1 MTAVEP
7 VTPGIRY
14 VSLDVMRGIAILG
27 TLGTNIWIFT
37 NPEGFIGYVS
47 GVGRAEGVWRWVE
60 AVLQQLC
67 QGKFLGLLT
76 VMFGIGLAIQQHSA
90 QRRGDSWPGAYP
102 VRAGLLFVDGVVN
115 FLLFTEF
122 DVLTGYAV
130 TGLIVAFVLATS
142 ARSQRIWLSAAV
154 LVHVAILMVIVGAI
168 VASPPPED
176 NPPVQ
181 QQPNPY
187 AEGSF
192 WDLVVFRVD
201 HLLVFRAETIL
212 ILPVAIAMFIA
223 GAMVFRAGVLAP
235 EGAELR
241 RRLMIVGFIV
251 ALPID
256 LIVGLFWGS
265 AGMLVGRYLTA
276 AIIAFGVLAAVAQF
290 YVAGRVPGIVGRALG
305 TVGRMALSCYV
316 LQNALAGALL
326 WLGAG
331 PGATDG
337 PRHGSAGHH
346 RGIRVGG
353 SRADAVQQA
362 VAFAMGARSAGNALA
377 GELPEI
383 DYPALARLSAKHA
396 AQWTDAV
403 PPDVHSYAAG
413 SARGVPAQG
422 Q

>member
-1 MTAVEP
+1 
-7 VTPGIRY
+7 
-14 VSLDVMRGIAILG
+14 MRGIAILG

-316 LQNALAGALL
+316 LQNALAGALCYGWGLGLAQRMGPGTVVPGTIGVYALVVAVLMLFSKL
-326 WLGAG
+326 WLSRWERG
-331 PGATDG
+331 PLEMLW
-337 PRHGSAGHH
+337 
-346 RGIRVGG
+346 
-353 SRADAVQQA
+353 QA
-362 VAFAMGARSAGNALA
+362 S
-377 GELPEI
+377 
-383 DYPALARLSAKHA
+383 YQRL
-396 AQWTDAV
+396 TT
-403 PPDVHSYAAG
+403 
-413 SARGVPAQG
+413 RR
-422 Q
+422 

>member
-154 LVHVAILMVIVGAI
+154 LVHVAILVVIVGAV

-223 GAMVFRAGVLAP
+223 GAIVFRAGVLAP

-316 LQNALAGALL
+316 LQNALAGALCYGWGLGLAQRMAPGTVVPGTIGVYALVVAVLMVFSKL
-326 WLGAG
+326 WLSRWERG
-331 PGATDG
+331 PLEMLW
-337 PRHGSAGHH
+337 
-346 RGIRVGG
+346 
-353 SRADAVQQA
+353 QA
-362 VAFAMGARSAGNALA
+362 S
-377 GELPEI
+377 
-383 DYPALARLSAKHA
+383 YQRL
-396 AQWTDAV
+396 TT
-403 PPDVHSYAAG
+403 
-413 SARGVPAQG
+413 RR
-422 Q
+422 

>member
-7 VTPGIRY
+7 VTPGIPY

-316 LQNALAGALL
+316 LQNALAGALCYGWGLGLAQRMGPGTVVPGTIGVYALVVAVLMLFSKL
-326 WLGAG
+326 WLSRWERG
-331 PGATDG
+331 PLEMLW
-337 PRHGSAGHH
+337 
-346 RGIRVGG
+346 
-353 SRADAVQQA
+353 QA
-362 VAFAMGARSAGNALA
+362 S
-377 GELPEI
+377 
-383 DYPALARLSAKHA
+383 YQRL
-396 AQWTDAV
+396 TT
-403 PPDVHSYAAG
+403 
-413 SARGVPAQG
+413 RR
-422 Q
+422 

>member
-76 VMFGIGLAIQQHSA
+76 VMFGISLAIQQHSA

-154 LVHVAILMVIVGAI
+154 LVHVAILVVIVGAV

-276 AIIAFGVLAAVAQF
+276 AIVAFGVLAAVAQF

-316 LQNALAGALL
+316 LQNALAGALCYGWGLGLAQRMGPGTVVPGTIGVYALVVAVLMLFSKL
-326 WLGAG
+326 WLSRWERG
-331 PGATDG
+331 PLEMLW
-337 PRHGSAGHH
+337 
-346 RGIRVGG
+346 
-353 SRADAVQQA
+353 QA
-362 VAFAMGARSAGNALA
+362 S
-377 GELPEI
+377 
-383 DYPALARLSAKHA
+383 YQRL
-396 AQWTDAV
+396 TT
-403 PPDVHSYAAG
+403 
-413 SARGVPAQG
+413 RR
-422 Q
+422 

>member
-90 QRRGDSWPGAYP
+90 QRRGDSWPGA
-102 VRAGLLFVDGVVN
+102 LN

-130 TGLIVAFVLATS
+130 TGLVVAFVLATS
-142 ARSQRIWLSAAV
+142 VRSQRIWLSAAV
-154 LVHVAILMVIVGAI
+154 MVHVAILVVIVGAV
-168 VASPPPED
+168 VASPPPEE

-235 EGAELR
+235 GGAELR

-290 YVAGRVPGIVGRALG
+290 YVAGRVPGIAGRALG
-305 TVGRMALSCYV
+305 AVGRMALSCYV
-316 LQNALAGALL
+316 LQNALAGALCYGWGLGLAQRMGPGTVVPGTIGVYALVVAVLMVFSKL
-326 WLGAG
+326 WLSRWERG
-331 PGATDG
+331 PLEMLW
-337 PRHGSAGHH
+337 
-346 RGIRVGG
+346 
-353 SRADAVQQA
+353 QA
-362 VAFAMGARSAGNALA
+362 S
-377 GELPEI
+377 
-383 DYPALARLSAKHA
+383 YQRL
-396 AQWTDAV
+396 TT
-403 PPDVHSYAAG
+403 
-413 SARGVPAQG
+413 RR
-422 Q
+422 

>member
-154 LVHVAILMVIVGAI
+154 LVHVAILVVIVGAV

-223 GAMVFRAGVLAP
+223 GAIVFRAGVLEP

-316 LQNALAGALL
+316 LQNALAGALCYGWGLGLAQRMAPGTVVPGTIGVYALVVAVLMVFSKL
-326 WLGAG
+326 WLSRWERG
-331 PGATDG
+331 PLEMLW
-337 PRHGSAGHH
+337 
-346 RGIRVGG
+346 
-353 SRADAVQQA
+353 QA
-362 VAFAMGARSAGNALA
+362 S
-377 GELPEI
+377 
-383 DYPALARLSAKHA
+383 YQRL
-396 AQWTDAV
+396 TT
-403 PPDVHSYAAG
+403 
-413 SARGVPAQG
+413 RR
-422 Q
+422 

>member
-154 LVHVAILMVIVGAI
+154 LVHVAILMVIVGAV

-316 LQNALAGALL
+316 LQNALAGALCYGWGLGLAQRMGPGTVVPGTIGVYALVVAVLVLFSKL
-326 WLGAG
+326 WLSRWERG
-331 PGATDG
+331 PLEMLW
-337 PRHGSAGHH
+337 
-346 RGIRVGG
+346 
-353 SRADAVQQA
+353 QA
-362 VAFAMGARSAGNALA
+362 S
-377 GELPEI
+377 
-383 DYPALARLSAKHA
+383 YQRL
-396 AQWTDAV
+396 TT
-403 PPDVHSYAAG
+403 
-413 SARGVPAQG
+413 RR
-422 Q
+422 

>member
-122 DVLTGYAV
+122 DVLIGYAV

-154 LVHVAILMVIVGAI
+154 LVHVAILMVIVGAVVASPPPEDNPPVQQQPNPYAEGSFLMVI
-168 VASPPPED
+168 VGAVVASPPPED

-192 WDLVVFRVD
+192 WDLMVFRVD

-316 LQNALAGALL
+316 LQNALAGALCYGWGLGLAQRMGPGTVVPGTIGVYALVVAVLMLFSKL
-326 WLGAG
+326 WLSRWERG
-331 PGATDG
+331 PLEMLW
-337 PRHGSAGHH
+337 
-346 RGIRVGG
+346 
-353 SRADAVQQA
+353 QA
-362 VAFAMGARSAGNALA
+362 S
-377 GELPEI
+377 
-383 DYPALARLSAKHA
+383 YQRL
-396 AQWTDAV
+396 TT
-403 PPDVHSYAAG
+403 
-413 SARGVPAQG
+413 RR
-422 Q
+422 

>member
-7 VTPGIRY
+7 VAPEIRY

-154 LVHVAILMVIVGAI
+154 LVHVAILMVIVGAV

-316 LQNALAGALL
+316 LQNALAGALCYGWGLGLAQRMGPGTVVPGTIGVYALVVAVLMLFSKL
-326 WLGAG
+326 WLSRWERG
-331 PGATDG
+331 PLEMLW
-337 PRHGSAGHH
+337 
-346 RGIRVGG
+346 
-353 SRADAVQQA
+353 QA
-362 VAFAMGARSAGNALA
+362 S
-377 GELPEI
+377 
-383 DYPALARLSAKHA
+383 YQRL
-396 AQWTDAV
+396 TT
-403 PPDVHSYAAG
+403 
-413 SARGVPAQG
+413 RR
-422 Q
+422 

>member
-316 LQNALAGALL
+316 LQNALAGALCYGWGLGLAQRMGPGTVVPGTIGVYALVVAVLMLFSKL
-326 WLGAG
+326 WLSRWERG
-331 PGATDG
+331 PLEMLW
-337 PRHGSAGHH
+337 
-346 RGIRVGG
+346 
-353 SRADAVQQA
+353 QA
-362 VAFAMGARSAGNALA
+362 S
-377 GELPEI
+377 
-383 DYPALARLSAKHA
+383 YQRL
-396 AQWTDAV
+396 TT
-403 PPDVHSYAAG
+403 
-413 SARGVPAQG
+413 RR
-422 Q
+422 

>member
-67 QGKFLGLLT
+67 QGEFLGLLT
-76 VMFGIGLAIQQHSA
+76 VMFGISLAIQQHSA

-187 AEGSF
+187 ADGSF

-316 LQNALAGALL
+316 LQNALAGALCYGWGLGLAQRMGPGTVVPGTIGVYALVVAVLMLFSKL
-326 WLGAG
+326 WLSRWERG
-331 PGATDG
+331 PLEMLW
-337 PRHGSAGHH
+337 
-346 RGIRVGG
+346 
-353 SRADAVQQA
+353 QA
-362 VAFAMGARSAGNALA
+362 S
-377 GELPEI
+377 
-383 DYPALARLSAKHA
+383 YQRL
-396 AQWTDAV
+396 TT
-403 PPDVHSYAAG
+403 
-413 SARGVPAQG
+413 RR
-422 Q
+422 

>member
-154 LVHVAILMVIVGAI
+154 LVHVAILMVIVGAV

-305 TVGRMALSCYV
+305 TVGRTALSCYV
-316 LQNALAGALL
+316 LQNALAGALCYGWGLGLAQRMGPGTVVPGTIGVYALVVAVLMLFSKL
-326 WLGAG
+326 WLSRWERG
-331 PGATDG
+331 PLEMLW
-337 PRHGSAGHH
+337 
-346 RGIRVGG
+346 
-353 SRADAVQQA
+353 QA
-362 VAFAMGARSAGNALA
+362 S
-377 GELPEI
+377 
-383 DYPALARLSAKHA
+383 YQRL
-396 AQWTDAV
+396 TT
-403 PPDVHSYAAG
+403 
-413 SARGVPAQG
+413 RR
-422 Q
+422 

>member
-142 ARSQRIWLSAAV
+142 ARSQRIWLSAAA

-316 LQNALAGALL
+316 LQNALAGALCYGWGLGLAQRMGPGTVVPGTIGVYALVVAVLMLFSKL
-326 WLGAG
+326 WLSRWERG
-331 PGATDG
+331 PLEMLW
-337 PRHGSAGHH
+337 
-346 RGIRVGG
+346 
-353 SRADAVQQA
+353 QA
-362 VAFAMGARSAGNALA
+362 S
-377 GELPEI
+377 
-383 DYPALARLSAKHA
+383 YQRL
-396 AQWTDAV
+396 TT
-403 PPDVHSYAAG
+403 
-413 SARGVPAQG
+413 RR
-422 Q
+422 

>member
-316 LQNALAGALL
+316 LQNALAGALCYGWGLGLAQRMGPGTVVPGTVGVYALVVAVLMLFSKL
-326 WLGAG
+326 WLSRWERG
-331 PGATDG
+331 PLEMLW
-337 PRHGSAGHH
+337 
-346 RGIRVGG
+346 
-353 SRADAVQQA
+353 QA
-362 VAFAMGARSAGNALA
+362 S
-377 GELPEI
+377 
-383 DYPALARLSAKHA
+383 YQRL
-396 AQWTDAV
+396 TT
-403 PPDVHSYAAG
+403 
-413 SARGVPAQG
+413 RR
-422 Q
+422 

>member
-154 LVHVAILMVIVGAI
+154 LVHVAILVVIVGAV

-290 YVAGRVPGIVGRALG
+290 YVAGRMPGIVGRALG

-316 LQNALAGALL
+316 LQNALAGALCYGWGLGLAQRMVPGTVGPGTIGVYALVVAVLMVFSKL
-326 WLGAG
+326 WLSRWERG
-331 PGATDG
+331 PLEMLW
-337 PRHGSAGHH
+337 
-346 RGIRVGG
+346 
-353 SRADAVQQA
+353 QA
-362 VAFAMGARSAGNALA
+362 S
-377 GELPEI
+377 
-383 DYPALARLSAKHA
+383 YQRL
-396 AQWTDAV
+396 TT
-403 PPDVHSYAAG
+403 
-413 SARGVPAQG
+413 RR
-422 Q
+422 

>member
-154 LVHVAILMVIVGAI
+154 LVHVAILMVIVGAV

-316 LQNALAGALL
+316 LQNALAGALCYGWGLGLAQRMGPGTVVPGTIGVYALVVAVLMLFSKL
-326 WLGAG
+326 WLSRWERG
-331 PGATDG
+331 PLEM
-337 PRHGSAGHH
+337 
-346 RGIRVGG
+346 VK
-353 SRADAVQQA
+353 SR
-362 VAFAMGARSAGNALA
+362 
-377 GELPEI
+377 
-383 DYPALARLSAKHA
+383 
-396 AQWTDAV
+396 
-403 PPDVHSYAAG
+403 DVVYD
-413 SARGVPAQG
+413 VVV
-422 Q
+422 

>member
-27 TLGTNIWIFT
+27 MLGTNIWIFT

-181 QQPNPY
+181 QQPNTY

-316 LQNALAGALL
+316 LQNALAGALCYGWGLGLAQRMGPGTVVPGTIGVYALVVAVLMLFSKL
-326 WLGAG
+326 WLSRWERG
-331 PGATDG
+331 PLEMLW
-337 PRHGSAGHH
+337 
-346 RGIRVGG
+346 
-353 SRADAVQQA
+353 QA
-362 VAFAMGARSAGNALA
+362 S
-377 GELPEI
+377 
-383 DYPALARLSAKHA
+383 YQRL
-396 AQWTDAV
+396 TT
-403 PPDVHSYAAG
+403 
-413 SARGVPAQG
+413 RR
-422 Q
+422 

>member
-130 TGLIVAFVLATS
+130 TGLVVAFVLATS
-142 ARSQRIWLSAAV
+142 VRSQRIWLSAAV
-154 LVHVAILMVIVGAI
+154 MVHVAILVVIVGAV
-168 VASPPPED
+168 VASPPPEE

-235 EGAELR
+235 GGAELR

-290 YVAGRVPGIVGRALG
+290 YVADRVPGIAGRALG
-305 TVGRMALSCYV
+305 AVGRMALSCYV
-316 LQNALAGALL
+316 LQNALAGALCYGWGLGLAQRMGPGTVVPGTIGVYALVVAVLMVFSKL
-326 WLGAG
+326 WLSRWERG
-331 PGATDG
+331 PLEMLW
-337 PRHGSAGHH
+337 
-346 RGIRVGG
+346 
-353 SRADAVQQA
+353 QA
-362 VAFAMGARSAGNALA
+362 S
-377 GELPEI
+377 
-383 DYPALARLSAKHA
+383 YQRL
-396 AQWTDAV
+396 TT
-403 PPDVHSYAAG
+403 
-413 SARGVPAQG
+413 RR
-422 Q
+422 

>member
-76 VMFGIGLAIQQHSA
+76 AMFGIGLAIQQHSA

-154 LVHVAILMVIVGAI
+154 LVHVAILMVIVGAV

-316 LQNALAGALL
+316 LQNALAGALCYGWGLGLAQRMGPGTVVPGTIGVYALVVAVLMLFSKL
-326 WLGAG
+326 WLSRWERG
-331 PGATDG
+331 PLEMLW
-337 PRHGSAGHH
+337 
-346 RGIRVGG
+346 
-353 SRADAVQQA
+353 QA
-362 VAFAMGARSAGNALA
+362 S
-377 GELPEI
+377 
-383 DYPALARLSAKHA
+383 YQRL
-396 AQWTDAV
+396 TT
-403 PPDVHSYAAG
+403 
-413 SARGVPAQG
+413 RR
-422 Q
+422 

>member
-154 LVHVAILMVIVGAI
+154 LVHVAILVVIVGAV

-276 AIIAFGVLAAVAQF
+276 AIVAFGVLAAVAQF

-316 LQNALAGALL
+316 LQNALAGALCYGWGLGLAQRMGPGTVVPGTLGVYALVVAVLMLFSKL
-326 WLGAG
+326 WLSRWERG
-331 PGATDG
+331 PLEMLW
-337 PRHGSAGHH
+337 
-346 RGIRVGG
+346 
-353 SRADAVQQA
+353 QA
-362 VAFAMGARSAGNALA
+362 S
-377 GELPEI
+377 
-383 DYPALARLSAKHA
+383 YQRL
-396 AQWTDAV
+396 TT
-403 PPDVHSYAAG
+403 
-413 SARGVPAQG
+413 RR
-422 Q
+422 

>member
-154 LVHVAILMVIVGAI
+154 LVHVAILMVIVGAV

-192 WDLVVFRVD
+192 WDLVVFRVE

-316 LQNALAGALL
+316 LQNALAGALCYGWGLGLAQRMGPGTVVPGTIGVYALVVAVLMLFSKL
-326 WLGAG
+326 WLSRWERG
-331 PGATDG
+331 PLEMLW
-337 PRHGSAGHH
+337 
-346 RGIRVGG
+346 
-353 SRADAVQQA
+353 QA
-362 VAFAMGARSAGNALA
+362 S
-377 GELPEI
+377 
-383 DYPALARLSAKHA
+383 YQRL
-396 AQWTDAV
+396 TT
-403 PPDVHSYAAG
+403 
-413 SARGVPAQG
+413 RR
-422 Q
+422 

>member
-154 LVHVAILMVIVGAI
+154 LVHVAILMVIVGAV

-316 LQNALAGALL
+316 LQNALAGALCYGWGLGLAQRMGPGTVVPGTLGVYALVVAVLMLFSKL
-326 WLGAG
+326 WLSRWERG
-331 PGATDG
+331 PLEMLW
-337 PRHGSAGHH
+337 
-346 RGIRVGG
+346 
-353 SRADAVQQA
+353 QA
-362 VAFAMGARSAGNALA
+362 S
-377 GELPEI
+377 
-383 DYPALARLSAKHA
+383 YQRL
-396 AQWTDAV
+396 TT
-403 PPDVHSYAAG
+403 
-413 SARGVPAQG
+413 RR
-422 Q
+422 

>member
-181 QQPNPY
+181 QQPNTY

-316 LQNALAGALL
+316 LQNALAGALCYGWGLGLAQRMGPGTVVPGTIGVYALVVAVLMLFSKL
-326 WLGAG
+326 WLSRWERG
-331 PGATDG
+331 PLEMLW
-337 PRHGSAGHH
+337 
-346 RGIRVGG
+346 
-353 SRADAVQQA
+353 QA
-362 VAFAMGARSAGNALA
+362 S
-377 GELPEI
+377 
-383 DYPALARLSAKHA
+383 YQRL
-396 AQWTDAV
+396 TT
-403 PPDVHSYAAG
+403 
-413 SARGVPAQG
+413 RR
-422 Q
+422 

>member
-154 LVHVAILMVIVGAI
+154 LVHVAILMVIVGAV

-192 WDLVVFRVD
+192 WDLMVFRVD

-241 RRLMIVGFIV
+241 RRLMIAGFIV

-316 LQNALAGALL
+316 LQNALAGALCYGWGLGLAQRMGPGTVVPGTIGVYALVVAVLMLFSKL
-326 WLGAG
+326 WLSRWERG
-331 PGATDG
+331 PLEMLW
-337 PRHGSAGHH
+337 
-346 RGIRVGG
+346 
-353 SRADAVQQA
+353 QA
-362 VAFAMGARSAGNALA
+362 S
-377 GELPEI
+377 
-383 DYPALARLSAKHA
+383 YQRL
-396 AQWTDAV
+396 TT
-403 PPDVHSYAAG
+403 
-413 SARGVPAQG
+413 RR
-422 Q
+422 

>member
-27 TLGTNIWIFT
+27 TLVTNIWIFT

-154 LVHVAILMVIVGAI
+154 LVHVAILMVIVGAV

-316 LQNALAGALL
+316 LQNALAGALCYGWGLGLAQRMGPGTVVPGTIGVYALVVAVLMLFSKL
-326 WLGAG
+326 WLSRWERG
-331 PGATDG
+331 PLEMLW
-337 PRHGSAGHH
+337 
-346 RGIRVGG
+346 
-353 SRADAVQQA
+353 QA
-362 VAFAMGARSAGNALA
+362 S
-377 GELPEI
+377 
-383 DYPALARLSAKHA
+383 YQRL
-396 AQWTDAV
+396 TT
-403 PPDVHSYAAG
+403 
-413 SARGVPAQG
+413 RR
-422 Q
+422 

>member
-76 VMFGIGLAIQQHSA
+76 VMFGIGLAIQQRSA

-154 LVHVAILMVIVGAI
+154 LVHVAILVVIVGAV

-316 LQNALAGALL
+316 LQNALAGALCYGWGLGLAQRMVPGTVVPGTIGVYALVVAVLMVFSKL
-326 WLGAG
+326 WLSRWERG
-331 PGATDG
+331 PLEMLW
-337 PRHGSAGHH
+337 
-346 RGIRVGG
+346 
-353 SRADAVQQA
+353 QA
-362 VAFAMGARSAGNALA
+362 S
-377 GELPEI
+377 
-383 DYPALARLSAKHA
+383 YQRL
-396 AQWTDAV
+396 TT
-403 PPDVHSYAAG
+403 
-413 SARGVPAQG
+413 RR
-422 Q
+422 

>member
-154 LVHVAILMVIVGAI
+154 LVHVAILMVIVGAV

-316 LQNALAGALL
+316 LQNALAGALCYGWGLGLAQRMGPGTVVPGTIGVYALVVAVLMLFSKL
-326 WLGAG
+326 WLSRWERG
-331 PGATDG
+331 PLEMLWQATY
-337 PRHGSAGHH
+337 
-346 RGIRVGG
+346 
-353 SRADAVQQA
+353 Q
-362 VAFAMGARSAGNALA
+362 
-377 GELPEI
+377 
-383 DYPALARLSAKHA
+383 RL
-396 AQWTDAV
+396 TT
-403 PPDVHSYAAG
+403 
-413 SARGVPAQG
+413 RR
-422 Q
+422 

>member
-90 QRRGDSWPGAYP
+90 QRRGDSWPGPSP

-130 TGLIVAFVLATS
+130 TGLVVAFVLATS
-142 ARSQRIWLSAAV
+142 VRSQRIWLSAAV
-154 LVHVAILMVIVGAI
+154 MVHVAILVVIVGAV

-235 EGAELR
+235 GGAELR

-290 YVAGRVPGIVGRALG
+290 YVAGRVPGIAGRALG
-305 TVGRMALSCYV
+305 AVGRMALSCYV
-316 LQNALAGALL
+316 LQNALAGALCYGWGLGLAQRMGPGTVVPGTIGVYALVVAVLMVFSKL
-326 WLGAG
+326 WLSRWERG
-331 PGATDG
+331 PLEMLW
-337 PRHGSAGHH
+337 
-346 RGIRVGG
+346 
-353 SRADAVQQA
+353 QA
-362 VAFAMGARSAGNALA
+362 S
-377 GELPEI
+377 
-383 DYPALARLSAKHA
+383 YQRL
-396 AQWTDAV
+396 TT
-403 PPDVHSYAAG
+403 
-413 SARGVPAQG
+413 RR
-422 Q
+422 

>member
-187 AEGSF
+187 ADGSF

-316 LQNALAGALL
+316 LQNALAGALCYGWGLGLAQRMGPGTVVPGTIGVYALVVAVLMLFSKL
-326 WLGAG
+326 WLSRGERG
-331 PGATDG
+331 PLEMLW
-337 PRHGSAGHH
+337 
-346 RGIRVGG
+346 
-353 SRADAVQQA
+353 QA
-362 VAFAMGARSAGNALA
+362 S
-377 GELPEI
+377 
-383 DYPALARLSAKHA
+383 YQRL
-396 AQWTDAV
+396 TT
-403 PPDVHSYAAG
+403 
-413 SARGVPAQG
+413 RR
-422 Q
+422 

>member
-265 AGMLVGRYLTA
+265 AGMLVGRYFTA

-316 LQNALAGALL
+316 LQNALAGALCYGWGLGLAQRMGPGTVVPGTIGVYALVVAVLMLFSKL
-326 WLGAG
+326 WLSRWERG
-331 PGATDG
+331 PLEMLW
-337 PRHGSAGHH
+337 
-346 RGIRVGG
+346 
-353 SRADAVQQA
+353 QA
-362 VAFAMGARSAGNALA
+362 S
-377 GELPEI
+377 
-383 DYPALARLSAKHA
+383 YQRL
-396 AQWTDAV
+396 TT
-403 PPDVHSYAAG
+403 
-413 SARGVPAQG
+413 RR
-422 Q
+422 

>member
-154 LVHVAILMVIVGAI
+154 LVHVAILMVIVGAV

-181 QQPNPY
+181 QQPNLY

-192 WDLVVFRVD
+192 WDLMVFRVD

-316 LQNALAGALL
+316 LQNALAGALCYGWGLGLAQRMGPGTVVPGTIGVYALVVAVLMLFSKL
-326 WLGAG
+326 WLSRWERG
-331 PGATDG
+331 PLEMLW
-337 PRHGSAGHH
+337 
-346 RGIRVGG
+346 
-353 SRADAVQQA
+353 QA
-362 VAFAMGARSAGNALA
+362 S
-377 GELPEI
+377 
-383 DYPALARLSAKHA
+383 YQRL
-396 AQWTDAV
+396 TT
-403 PPDVHSYAAG
+403 
-413 SARGVPAQG
+413 RR
-422 Q
+422 

>member
-154 LVHVAILMVIVGAI
+154 LVHVAILVVIVGAV

-290 YVAGRVPGIVGRALG
+290 YVAGRMPGIVGRALG

-316 LQNALAGALL
+316 LQNALAGALCYGWGLGLAQRMVPGTVVPGTIGVYALVVAVLMVFSKRWLSRWERGPLEML
-326 WLGAG
+326 W
-331 PGATDG
+331 
-337 PRHGSAGHH
+337 
-346 RGIRVGG
+346 
-353 SRADAVQQA
+353 QA
-362 VAFAMGARSAGNALA
+362 S
-377 GELPEI
+377 
-383 DYPALARLSAKHA
+383 YQRL
-396 AQWTDAV
+396 TT
-403 PPDVHSYAAG
+403 
-413 SARGVPAQG
+413 RR
-422 Q
+422 

>member
-154 LVHVAILMVIVGAI
+154 LVHVAILMVIVGAV

-192 WDLVVFRVD
+192 WDLMVFRVD

-316 LQNALAGALL
+316 LQNALAGALCYGWGLGLAQRMGPGTVVPGTIGVYALVVAVLMLFSKL
-326 WLGAG
+326 WLSRWERG
-331 PGATDG
+331 PLEMLW
-337 PRHGSAGHH
+337 
-346 RGIRVGG
+346 
-353 SRADAVQQA
+353 QA
-362 VAFAMGARSAGNALA
+362 S
-377 GELPEI
+377 
-383 DYPALARLSAKHA
+383 YQRL
-396 AQWTDAV
+396 TT
-403 PPDVHSYAAG
+403 
-413 SARGVPAQG
+413 RR
-422 Q
+422 

>member
-241 RRLMIVGFIV
+241 RRLMIVGFTV

-316 LQNALAGALL
+316 LQNALAGALCYGWGLGLAQRMGPGTVVPGTIGVYALVVAVLMLFSKL
-326 WLGAG
+326 WLSRWERG
-331 PGATDG
+331 PLEMLW
-337 PRHGSAGHH
+337 
-346 RGIRVGG
+346 
-353 SRADAVQQA
+353 QA
-362 VAFAMGARSAGNALA
+362 S
-377 GELPEI
+377 
-383 DYPALARLSAKHA
+383 YQRL
-396 AQWTDAV
+396 TT
-403 PPDVHSYAAG
+403 
-413 SARGVPAQG
+413 RR
-422 Q
+422 

>member
-154 LVHVAILMVIVGAI
+154 LVHVAILMVIVGAV

-305 TVGRMALSCYV
+305 TVGRIALSCYV
-316 LQNALAGALL
+316 LQNALAGALCYGWGLGLAQRMGPGTVVPGTIGVYALVVAVLMLFSKL
-326 WLGAG
+326 WLSRWERG
-331 PGATDG
+331 PLEMLW
-337 PRHGSAGHH
+337 
-346 RGIRVGG
+346 
-353 SRADAVQQA
+353 QA
-362 VAFAMGARSAGNALA
+362 S
-377 GELPEI
+377 
-383 DYPALARLSAKHA
+383 YQRL
-396 AQWTDAV
+396 TT
-403 PPDVHSYAAG
+403 
-413 SARGVPAQG
+413 RR
-422 Q
+422 

>member
-154 LVHVAILMVIVGAI
+154 LVHVAILMVIVGAV

-316 LQNALAGALL
+316 LQNALAGALCYGWGLGLAQRMGPGTVVPGTIGVYALVVAVLMLFSKL
-326 WLGAG
+326 WLSRWERG
-331 PGATDG
+331 PLEMLWQASYQRLT
-337 PRHGSAGHH
+337 
-346 RGIRVGG
+346 IR
-353 SRADAVQQA
+353 R
-362 VAFAMGARSAGNALA
+362 
-377 GELPEI
+377 
-383 DYPALARLSAKHA
+383 
-396 AQWTDAV
+396 
-403 PPDVHSYAAG
+403 
-413 SARGVPAQG
+413 
-422 Q
+422 

>member
-154 LVHVAILMVIVGAI
+154 LVHVAILMVIVGAV

-192 WDLVVFRVD
+192 WDLMVFRVD

-316 LQNALAGALL
+316 LQNALAGALCYGWGLGLAQRMGPGTVVPGTLGVYALVVAVLMLFSKL
-326 WLGAG
+326 WLSRWERG
-331 PGATDG
+331 PLEMLW
-337 PRHGSAGHH
+337 
-346 RGIRVGG
+346 
-353 SRADAVQQA
+353 QA
-362 VAFAMGARSAGNALA
+362 S
-377 GELPEI
+377 
-383 DYPALARLSAKHA
+383 YQRL
-396 AQWTDAV
+396 TT
-403 PPDVHSYAAG
+403 
-413 SARGVPAQG
+413 RR
-422 Q
+422 

>member
-130 TGLIVAFVLATS
+130 TGLVVAFVLATS
-142 ARSQRIWLSAAV
+142 VRSQRIWLSAAV
-154 LVHVAILMVIVGAI
+154 MVHVAILVVIVGAV

-235 EGAELR
+235 GA
-241 RRLMIVGFIV
+241 
-251 ALPID
+251 
-256 LIVGLFWGS
+256 
-265 AGMLVGRYLTA
+265 
-276 AIIAFGVLAAVAQF
+276 Q
-290 YVAGRVPGIVGRALG
+290 
-305 TVGRMALSCYV
+305 SCV
-316 LQNALAGALL
+316 
-326 WLGAG
+326 
-331 PGATDG
+331 DG
-337 PRHGSAGHH
+337 
-346 RGIRVGG
+346 
-353 SRADAVQQA
+353 
-362 VAFAMGARSAGNALA
+362 
-377 GELPEI
+377 
-383 DYPALARLSAKHA
+383 
-396 AQWTDAV
+396 
-403 PPDVHSYAAG
+403 
-413 SARGVPAQG
+413 
-422 Q
+422 

>member
-154 LVHVAILMVIVGAI
+154 LVHVAILMVIVGAV

-316 LQNALAGALL
+316 LQNALAGALCYGWGLGLAQRMGPGTVVPGTIGVYALVVAVLMLFSKL
-326 WLGAG
+326 WLSRWERG
-331 PGATDG
+331 PLEMLW
-337 PRHGSAGHH
+337 
-346 RGIRVGG
+346 
-353 SRADAVQQA
+353 QA
-362 VAFAMGARSAGNALA
+362 S
-377 GELPEI
+377 
-383 DYPALARLSAKHA
+383 YQRL
-396 AQWTDAV
+396 TT
-403 PPDVHSYAAG
+403 
-413 SARGVPAQG
+413 RR
-422 Q
+422 